1 MKPFGVCATAPRVN
15 VQNDSAVL
23 LTDLVQLTDGTS
35 ECGSRIRSGKIHRMT
50 EGKQVDVRR

>member
-23 LTDLVQLTDGTS
+23 LTVRLTDGTS